1 MPLVSFMPHAMECE
15 KTMLANCIAPNLSV
29 FLEKLQEIIDYLES
43 YIDESLS
50 GDPSEIND
58 RIVDASKLV

>member
-1 MPLVSFMPHAMECE
+1 MECE